1 MVARLHSTQTV
12 IAGLT
17 RNLLRKRDTSS
28 RLGDGGSLSAMTVK
42 GVFVSFLL
50 IVCLLFSSCTQKQDP
65 VESLLS
71 QMTLEEK
78 CGQLTCPIGFNFY
91 GKDGDSLWL
100 ADDFLGMMD
109 TMPLGSCWAVLR
121 ADPWSKKTVETG
133 LQPRESARL
142 LNMMQR
148 HAIEDTRLGIP
159 MLFCEETPHGHMAV
173 GTTVFPTGIGQ
184 ASTWNPVLLEQMGEA
199 MGREVRLQGAQVGYG
214 PVLDIARD
222 PRWSRVEETFGE
234 DPYLSGVLGEYIVHG
249 MRKNVCATLKHLA
262 AYGIPQGGHN
272 AATAEVGQ
280 NRLMTDYLPSF
291 EMAIVEGGAKSVMTS
306 YNTIDGVPCSANEW
320 LLQEVLRNSW
330 DFKGVVFSDLNAVN
344 AIYATQHVAA
354 DPAEAAAMAL
364 KAGVDI
370 DLGGY
375 NYGGYLKEA
384 LQRGLVTE
392 ADIDRAVRHVLQL
405 KYDLGLFDN
414 PYVDEALAES
424 EVGTKENAQ
433 LAKQVA
439 LESAVLL
446 KNDGILPFGEHIKKV
461 AVIGPNADNMYN
473 QLGDYTAPQDPDRIV
488 TMLEGIRDK
497 GRAEVTYAKGCAV
510 RDENDANIEEAVR
523 VAKAADVVVLVV
535 GGSSARDFK
544 TSYEDTGA
552 AIVDEHLSD
561 MDCGEGYDRSTLK
574 LLGKQEELMERVYAT
589 GKPVV
594 TVYIQG
600 RSLDMNLANEK
611 SNALLTLWYPG
622 MEGGSA
628 LADILWG
635 DYNPA
640 GRLPISIPRSVGQIP
655 VYYSQPQT
663 GDYVE
668 ESAKPL
674 FPFGYGLSYTQFE
687 YSDLVVEPIK
697 AMSSLRGD
705 VRGMGSMADTI
716 CKVTCT
722 VTNIGPYDGYEV
734 VQLYVRDEV
743 ASVAPASKLL
753 KGFQRIHINK
763 GETVAMSFY
772 LTERDLSVYSQEK
785 GWHVEPG
792 EFTVMVG
799 GSSENAVLSSSLEV
813 K

>member
-1 MVARLHSTQTV
+1 MNHKNRPQTV
-12 IAGLT
+12 IAGLP
-17 RNLLRKRDTSS
+17 RNPLRDRDSSS
-28 RLGDGGSLSAMTVK
+28 RLGDGGSSSAMTVK
-42 GVFVSFLL
+42 GVFMSFCL
-50 IVCLLFSSCTQKQDP
+50 IMCLLLSSCTKKQDK
-65 VESLLS
+65 VEALLS
-71 QMTLEEK
+71 KMTLEEK

-91 GKDGDSLWL
+91 GKNGDSLWL
-100 ADDFLGMMD
+100 ADDFISMMD
-109 TMPLGSCWAVLR
+109 TLPLGSCWAVLR
-121 ADPWSKKTVETG
+121 ADPWSRKTVETG
-133 LQPRESARL
+133 LHPRESARL

-148 HAIEDTRLGIP
+148 QAVENTRLGIP
-159 MLFCEETPHGHMAV
+159 LLFCEETPHGHMAV

-184 ASTWNPVLLEQMGEA
+184 ASTWDCGLLEQMGEV
-199 MGREVRLQGAQVGYG
+199 MGKEVRLQGAQVGYG

-222 PRWSRVEETFGE
+222 PRWSRVEETMGE
-234 DPYLSGVLGEYIVHG
+234 DPYLSGTLGAAIVQG
-249 MRKNVCATLKHLA
+249 MQKNVCATLKHLA

-280 NRLMTDYLPSF
+280 NSLMTDYLPSF
-291 EMAIVEGGAKSVMTS
+291 KKAICEGGAKTVMTS

-320 LLQEVLRNSW
+320 LLQEVLRNLW

-344 AIYATQHVAA
+344 AIYATQHVAS

-384 LQRGLVTE
+384 LQRGLVSE

-405 KYDLGLFDN
+405 KFDLGLFEN

-424 EVGTKENAQ
+424 KVGMKENAQ

-446 KNDGILPFGEHIKKV
+446 KNDGVLPFGEQIKKV

-488 TMLEGIRDK
+488 TILEGIREK

-510 RDENDANIEEAVR
+510 RDENDTDIDEAVKI
-523 VAKAADVVVLVV
+523 AKAADVVVLVV

-544 TSYEDTGA
+544 TSYEETGA
-552 AIVDEHLSD
+552 AIVNEFISD

-574 LLGKQEELMERVYAT
+574 LLGKQEELMQRIYEA

-600 RSLDMNLANEK
+600 RPLDMNLAAEK
-611 SNALLTLWYPG
+611 SNALMTIWYPG

-655 VYYSQPQT
+655 VHYSQPQT

-668 ESAKPL
+668 KTSKPL

-687 YSDLVVEPIK
+687 YSDLKVDSVPESPGVFLVSITVK
-697 AMSSLRGD
+697 NVGPCDGD
-705 VRGMGSMADTI
+705 
-716 CKVTCT
+716 
-722 VTNIGPYDGYEV
+722 EV

-743 ASVAPASKLL
+743 ASIAPASKLL
-753 KGFQRIHINK
+753 KSFQRVFINK
-763 GETVAMSFY
+763 GETKKVTLY
-772 LTERDLSVYSQEK
+772 LTERDLAVYSKEK

-792 EFTVMVG
+792 GFTIMVG
-799 GSSENAVLSSSLEV
+799 GNSENCALSATIEV
-813 K
+813 N

>member
-1 MVARLHSTQTV
+1 MGFFIRFLRRFAYPPFKGGRGNSNKLLPAF
-12 IAGLT
+12 IA
-17 RNLLRKRDTSS
+17 
-28 RLGDGGSLSAMTVK
+28 
-42 GVFVSFLL
+42 F
-50 IVCLLFSSCTQKQDP
+50 ILFSSCTQKQDP
-65 VESLLS
+65 VESLLT

-91 GKDGDSLWL
+91 GKKGDSLWL

-109 TMPLGSCWAVLR
+109 TLPLGSCWAVLR

-133 LQPRESARL
+133 LHPKESARL

-148 HAIEDTRLGIP
+148 HAVENTRLGIP
-159 MLFCEETPHGHMAV
+159 LLFCEETPHGHMAV

-184 ASTWNPVLLEQMGEA
+184 ASTWDLALLEQMGEV
-199 MGREVRLQGAQVGYG
+199 MGRELRLQGAQVGYG

-222 PRWSRVEETFGE
+222 PRWSRVEETMGE
-234 DPYLSGVLGEYIVHG
+234 DPYLSGILGAAIVKG
-249 MRKNVCATLKHLA
+249 MQKNVCATLKHLA

-272 AATAEVGQ
+272 AATAEVGS

-291 EMAIVEGGAKSVMTS
+291 EKAIVEGNAKSVMTS
-306 YNTIDGVPCSANEW
+306 YNTIDGVPCSTNEW

-375 NYGGYLKEA
+375 NYGGFLKEA

-392 ADIDRAVRHVLQL
+392 AHIDRAVRHVLQL
-405 KYDLGLFDN
+405 KYDLGLFEN
-414 PYVDEALAES
+414 PYVDEALAET
-424 EVGTKENAQ
+424 EVGKKESAQ

-446 KNDGILPFGEHIKKV
+446 KNDGILPFGDNIKQV
-461 AVIGPNADNMYN
+461 AVIGPNADNIYN

-488 TMLEGIRDK
+488 TMLEGIQAK
-497 GRAEVTYAKGCAV
+497 SRAEVTYAKGCAV
-510 RDENDANIEEAVR
+510 RDENDANIDEAVR
-523 VAKAADVVVLVV
+523 IAKVADVVVLVV

-544 TSYEDTGA
+544 TSYEETGA
-552 AIVDEHLSD
+552 AIVNASISD

-574 LLGKQEELMERVYAT
+574 LLGKQEELMQRIFAM

-600 RSLDMNLANEK
+600 RPLDMNLAAEQ

-655 VYYSQPQT
+655 VYYSQPAI

-687 YSDLVVEPIK
+687 YSDLLVESPIYRVSK
-697 AMSSLRGD
+697 ENRISKPN
-705 VRGMGSMADTI
+705 DTI
-716 CKVTCT
+716 CKVTFSVKNT
-722 VTNIGPYDGYEV
+722 GPYDGDEV
-734 VQLYVRDEV
+734 VQFYVRDEV
-743 ASVAPASKLL
+743 ASIAPASKLL
-753 KGFQRIHINK
+753 KGFQRLHINK
-763 GETVAMSFY
+763 GETRQVDFY
-772 LTERDLSVYSQEK
+772 LTERDLLVYSKEK

-792 EFTVMVG
+792 EFTIMVG
-799 GSSENAVLSSSLEV
+799 GSSDNAVLSSSLEV

>member
-1 MVARLHSTQTV
+1 MNILNKIFDRFLV
-12 IAGLT
+12 
-17 RNLLRKRDTSS
+17 LRTI
-28 RLGDGGSLSAMTVK
+28 LIL
-42 GVFVSFLL
+42 FVVLV
-50 IVCLLFSSCTQKQDP
+50 VCSCNKKQDK
-65 VESLLS
+65 VEALLS

-78 CGQLTCPIGFNFY
+78 CGQLSCPIGFNFY
-91 GKDGDSLWL
+91 GKEGDSLWL
-100 ADDFLGMMD
+100 ADDFLGTMD

-121 ADPWSKKTVETG
+121 ADPWSRKTVETG
-133 LQPRESARL
+133 LHPRESARL
-142 LNMMQR
+142 LNKMQR
-148 HAIEDTRLGIP
+148 YAMENTRLGIP
-159 MLFCEETPHGHMAV
+159 ILFCEETPHGHMAV

-184 ASTWNPVLLEQMGEA
+184 ASTWNPALLEQMGEV
-199 MGREVRLQGAQVGYG
+199 MGKEVHLQGAQVGYG

-222 PRWSRVEETFGE
+222 PRWSRVEETMGE
-234 DPYLSGVLGEYIVHG
+234 DPYLSGVLGAAVVKG
-249 MRKNVCATLKHLA
+249 MQKNVCATLKHLA

-291 EMAIVEGGAKSVMTS
+291 EKAICEGGAKTVMTS
-306 YNTIDGVPCSANEW
+306 YNTIDGVPCSANQW

-330 DFKGVVFSDLNAVN
+330 NFKGVVFSDLNAVN

-354 DPAEAAAMAL
+354 DPTEAAAMAL

-375 NYGGYLKEA
+375 NYGGFLKEA

-405 KYDLGLFDN
+405 KFDLGLFEN
-414 PYVDEALAES
+414 PYVDEALAEA
-424 EVGTKENAQ
+424 EVGAIENAQ

-446 KNDGILPFGEHIKKV
+446 KNDGVLPFGKNIKKV

-473 QLGDYTAPQDPDRIV
+473 QLGDYTAPQAPNRIV
-488 TMLEGIRDK
+488 TMLEGIQEKD
-497 GRAEVTYAKGCAV
+497 RAEVIYAKGCAV
-510 RDENDANIEEAVR
+510 RDENDANVDEAVK

-544 TSYEDTGA
+544 TSYEETGA
-552 AIVDEHLSD
+552 AIVNESISD
-561 MDCGEGYDRSTLK
+561 MDCGEGYDRSTLR
-574 LLGKQEELMERVYAT
+574 LLGKQEELMQRIYAT

-600 RSLDMNLANEK
+600 RPLDMNLAAEK
-611 SNALLTLWYPG
+611 SNALLTMWYPG
-622 MEGGSA
+622 LEGGSA

-635 DYNPA
+635 EYNPA
-640 GRLPISIPRSVGQIP
+640 GRLPISVPRSVGQIP

-668 ESAKPL
+668 ETSKPL

-687 YSDLVVEPIK
+687 YSDIHIE
-697 AMSSLRGD
+697 AMSSRVLPSIDTLPPKVGRYDMDG
-705 VRGMGSMADTI
+705 RARGSMADTL
-716 CKVTCT
+716 CKITCT
-722 VTNIGPYDGYEV
+722 IKNIGPCDGDEV

-743 ASVAPASKLL
+743 ASIAPASKLL
-753 KGFQRIHINK
+753 KGFQRVHINK
-763 GETVAMSFY
+763 GETKQVTFY
-772 LTERDLSVYSQEK
+772 LTERDLAVYSKEK
-785 GWHVEPG
+785 VWHIEPG
-792 EFTVMVG
+792 EFTIMVG
-799 GSSENAVLSSSLEV
+799 GSSENNRLSVSL
-813 K
+813 

>member
-1 MVARLHSTQTV
+1 M
-12 IAGLT
+12 
-17 RNLLRKRDTSS
+17 RNRIFERFLKIFERFLVLWTIPLL
-28 RLGDGGSLSAMTVK
+28 
-42 GVFVSFLL
+42 LL
-50 IVCLLFSSCTQKQDP
+50 SCTQKQDKID
-65 VESLLS
+65 SLLS

-78 CGQLTCPIGFNFY
+78 CGQLTCHIGFNFY
-91 GKDGDSLWL
+91 GKEGDSLWL

-133 LQPRESARL
+133 LHPRESARL
-142 LNMMQR
+142 LNMMQH
-148 HAIEDTRLGIP
+148 HAVEHTRLGIP

-184 ASTWNPVLLEQMGEA
+184 ASTWNPALLEQMGEV
-199 MGREVRLQGAQVGYG
+199 MGREVRLQGAQIGYG
-214 PVLDIARD
+214 PILDIARD
-222 PRWSRVEETFGE
+222 PRWSRVEETMGE
-234 DPYLSGVLGEYIVHG
+234 DPYLSGIFGSAIVKG
-249 MRKNVCATLKHLA
+249 MQKNVYATLKHLA

-272 AATAEVGQ
+272 AATAEVGP
-280 NRLMTDYLPSF
+280 NHLMTDYLPSF
-291 EMAIVEGGAKSVMTS
+291 EKAVCEGDAKSVMTS
-306 YNTIDGVPCSANEW
+306 YNTIDGVPCSANGW
-320 LLQEVLRNSW
+320 LLQELLRNSW

-375 NYGGYLKEA
+375 NYGGFLKEA

-392 ADIDRAVRHVLQL
+392 ADIDQAVRHVLQL
-405 KYDLGLFDN
+405 KYDLGLFEN

-446 KNDGILPFGEHIKKV
+446 KNDGILPFGEQVKKV

-488 TMLEGIRDK
+488 TLLEGIREK
-497 GRAEVTYAKGCAV
+497 GRAEVTYAKGCAI
-510 RDENDANIEEAVR
+510 RDENDADIAEAVR
-523 VAKAADVVVLVV
+523 IAKAADVVVLVV

-544 TSYEDTGA
+544 TSYEETGA
-552 AIVDEHLSD
+552 AIINESISD
-561 MDCGEGYDRSTLK
+561 MDCGEGYDRSSLK
-574 LLGKQEELMERVYAT
+574 LLGKQEELMEHIYAT

-600 RSLDMNLANEK
+600 RPLYMNLAAEQ

-635 DYNPA
+635 DYNPS
-640 GRLPISIPRSVGQIP
+640 GRLPITIPRSVGQIP

-668 ESAKPL
+668 ESTRPL

-687 YSDLVVEPIK
+687 YSDLQVKPFK
-697 AMSSLRGD
+697 AMSFQQRNVG
-705 VRGMGSMADTI
+705 RKESMADTL
-716 CKVTCT
+716 CRVVCT
-722 VTNIGPYDGYEV
+722 VKNIGPCDGDEV
-734 VQLYVRDEV
+734 VQFYVHDEV
-743 ASVAPASKLL
+743 ASIAPASKLL
-753 KGFQRIHINK
+753 KGFQKVHINK
-763 GETVAMSFY
+763 GEAKKISFY
-772 LTERDLSVYSQEK
+772 LTERDLAVYSVEK
-785 GWHVEPG
+785 GWQFEEG
-792 EFTVMVG
+792 EFTFTVG
-799 GSSENAVLSSSLEV
+799 GNSDSKDIFQLFSVE
-813 K
+813 

>member
-1 MVARLHSTQTV
+1 MQRRFS
-12 IAGLT
+12 I
-17 RNLLRKRDTSS
+17 
-28 RLGDGGSLSAMTVK
+28 
-42 GVFVSFLL
+42 LL
-50 IVCLLFSSCTQKQDP
+50 IVTVLFCSCVQKQD
-65 VESLLS
+65 EIDRLLS

-78 CGQLTCPIGFNFY
+78 CGQLACPIGFNFY
-91 GKDGDSLWL
+91 GKEGDSLWL
-100 ADDFLGMMD
+100 SESFLGMMD

-121 ADPWSKKTVETG
+121 ADPWSRKTVETG
-133 LQPRESARL
+133 LHPRESARL
-142 LNMMQR
+142 LNRMQR
-148 HAIEDTRLGIP
+148 HAIENTRLGIP
-159 MLFCEETPHGHMAV
+159 LLFCEETPHGHMAV

-184 ASTWNPVLLEQMGEA
+184 ASTWNPALLEQMGEV
-199 MGREVRLQGAQVGYG
+199 MGREIRLQGAQIGYG

-222 PRWSRVEETFGE
+222 PRWSRVEETMGE
-234 DPYLSGVLGEYIVHG
+234 DPYLAGTLGAALVKG
-249 MRKNVCATLKHLA
+249 MQKNVCATLKHLA

-272 AATAEVGQ
+272 AATAEVGP
-280 NRLMTDYLPSF
+280 NKLMSDYLPSF
-291 EMAIVEGGAKSVMTS
+291 EKAICEGGAQSVMTS
-306 YNTIDGVPCSANEW
+306 YNTIDGVPCSANRW
-320 LLQEVLRNSW
+320 LLQDILRRSW
-330 DFKGVVFSDLNAVN
+330 NFKGVVFSDLNAVN

-354 DPAEAAAMAL
+354 DPAEAAALAL

-405 KYDLGLFDN
+405 KFDLGLFEN
-414 PYVDEALAES
+414 PYVDEALAEA
-424 EVGTKENAQ
+424 EVGTAESAR

-439 LESAVLL
+439 LESAILL
-446 KNDGILPFGEHIKKV
+446 KNDEILPFGEHINKV

-473 QLGDYTAPQDPDRIV
+473 QLGDYTAPQAPDRIV
-488 TMLEGIRDK
+488 TMLEGIQNK
-497 GRAEVTYAKGCAV
+497 GRAEVTYAKGCAI
-510 RDENDANIEEAVR
+510 RDENDADLDEAVR
-523 VAKAADVVVLVV
+523 IAKAADVVVLVV

-544 TSYEDTGA
+544 TSYEETGA
-552 AIVDEHLSD
+552 AIVNESISD

-574 LLGKQEELMERVYAT
+574 LLGKQEELMQRIYAT

-600 RSLDMNLANEK
+600 RPLDMNLAAEK
-611 SNALLTLWYPG
+611 SNALLTLWYSG

-655 VYYSQPQT
+655 VYYYQPAT

-668 ESAKPL
+668 ESAQPL

-687 YSDLVVEPIK
+687 YSELQVE
-697 AMSSLRGD
+697 AMQK
-705 VRGMGSMADTI
+705 ADTLCI
-716 CKVTCT
+716 VTCT
-722 VTNIGPYDGYEV
+722 VKNVGPCDGDEV

-753 KGFQRIHINK
+753 KGFQRVHINK
-763 GETVAMSFY
+763 GETAQVVFH
-772 LTERDLSVYSQEK
+772 LTERDLSVYSTEK
-785 GWHVEPG
+785 GWHFESG
-792 EFTVMVG
+792 EFTMMVG
-799 GSSENAVLSSSLEV
+799 GSSEQTISKNVTMN
-813 K
+813 

>member
-1 MVARLHSTQTV
+1 MKHSTQPQTV

-17 RNLLRKRDTSS
+17 RNLQREWVSS
-28 RLGDGGSLSAMTVK
+28 PRMGDSGSLSAMTVK
-42 GVFVSFLL
+42 GLVLSFIV
-50 IVCLLFSSCTQKQDP
+50 IVCLFLPSCNKKQDQ
-65 VESLLS
+65 VEALLS

-78 CGQLTCPIGFNFY
+78 CGQLSCPIGFNFY
-91 GKDGDSLWL
+91 GKEGDSLWL

-121 ADPWSKKTVETG
+121 ADPWSRKTVETG
-133 LQPRESARL
+133 LHPKESARL
-142 LNMMQR
+142 LNMMQH
-148 HAIEDTRLGIP
+148 HAVENTRLGIP
-159 MLFCEETPHGHMAV
+159 LLFCEETPHGHMAV

-184 ASTWNPVLLEQMGEA
+184 ASTWDAGLLEQMGEV
-199 MGREVRLQGAQVGYG
+199 MGKEVRLQGAQIGYG

-222 PRWSRVEETFGE
+222 PRWSRVEETMGE
-234 DPYLSGVLGEYIVHG
+234 DPYLSGVLGAAVVKG
-249 MRKNVCATLKHLA
+249 MQKHVCATLKHLA

-272 AATAEVGQ
+272 AATAEIGP

-291 EMAIVEGGAKSVMTS
+291 EKAIVEGGANTVMTS

-320 LLQEVLRNSW
+320 LLQEVLRQSW

-344 AIYATQHVAA
+344 AIYATQHVVA
-354 DPAEAAAMAL
+354 DPAEAAALAL

-375 NYGGYLKEA
+375 NYGGFLKEA

-392 ADIDRAVRHVLQL
+392 TDIDRAVRHVLQL
-405 KYDLGLFDN
+405 KYDLGLFEN
-414 PYVDEALAES
+414 PYVDEALVKS

-446 KNDGILPFGEHIKKV
+446 KNDGILPFGEQVKKV
-461 AVIGPNADNMYN
+461 AVIGPNADNMYD

-488 TMLEGIRDK
+488 TMLEGIREK
-497 GRAEVTYAKGCAV
+497 GRAEVTYARGCAV
-510 RDENDANIEEAVR
+510 RDESDVNIDEAVR
-523 VAKAADVVVLVV
+523 IAKAADVVVLVV

-552 AIVDEHLSD
+552 AVVNESISD

-574 LLGKQEELMERVYAT
+574 LLGKQEELMERIYAT

-594 TVYIQG
+594 TVFIQG
-600 RSLDMNLANEK
+600 RPLDMNLANEK
-611 SNALLTLWYPG
+611 SNALMTIWYPG

-640 GRLPISIPRSVGQIP
+640 GRLSISIPHSVGQIP
-655 VYYSQPQT
+655 VYYSQPAT

-674 FPFGYGLSYTQFE
+674 FLFGYGLSYTQFE
-687 YSDLVVEPIK
+687 YSDLQVE
-697 AMSSLRGD
+697 AMSFQQRNVGWKE
-705 VRGMGSMADTI
+705 SMADTV
-716 CKVTCT
+716 CKVTCQLK
-722 VTNIGPYDGYEV
+722 NIGSYDGDEV
-734 VQLYVRDEV
+734 VQLYVHDEV
-743 ASVAPASKLL
+743 ASIAPASKLL
-753 KGFQRIHINK
+753 KGFHRAHINK
-763 GETVAMSFY
+763 GETASMFFY
-772 LTERDLSVYSQEK
+772 LTQRDLAVYSKEN

-792 EFTVMVG
+792 EFTIMVG
-799 GSSENAVLSSSLEV
+799 GSSEGALLSSSFEV

>member
-1 MVARLHSTQTV
+1 MR
-12 IAGLT
+12 
-17 RNLLRKRDTSS
+17 
-28 RLGDGGSLSAMTVK
+28 VK
-42 GVFVSFLL
+42 GLRILS
-50 IVCLLFSSCTQKQDP
+50 IAIGCLLFFSCSKKQDP

-91 GKDGDSLWL
+91 GKEGDSLWL
-100 ADDFLGMMD
+100 ADDFLGRMD

-133 LQPRESARL
+133 LHPRESARL
-142 LNMMQR
+142 LNMMQH
-148 HAIEDTRLGIP
+148 HAIENTRLGIP
-159 MLFCEETPHGHMAV
+159 LLFCEETPHGHMAV

-184 ASTWNPVLLEQMGEA
+184 ASTWDPDLLEQMGKV
-199 MGREVRLQGAQVGYG
+199 MGKEIRLQGAHIGYG

-234 DPYLSGVLGEYIVHG
+234 DPYLSGVLGAAVVKG
-249 MRKNVCATLKHLA
+249 MQKHVCATLKHLV

-272 AATAEVGQ
+272 AATAEVGE
-280 NRLMTDYLPSF
+280 NRLMIDYLPSF
-291 EMAIVEGGAKSVMTS
+291 EKAICEGGAKSVMTS
-306 YNTIDGVPCSANEW
+306 YNTIDGVPCSANQW
-320 LLQEVLRNSW
+320 LLQEVLRKSW
-330 DFKGVVFSDLNAVN
+330 NFNGVVFSDLNAVN

-354 DPAEAAAMAL
+354 DPAEAAALAL

-375 NYGGYLKEA
+375 NYGGFLKEA

-414 PYVDEALAES
+414 PYVDEALAEA
-424 EVGTKENAQ
+424 EVGTKESTQ
-433 LAKQVA
+433 VAKQVA

-446 KNDGILPFGEHIKKV
+446 KNDGILPFDEHIKKG
-461 AVIGPNADNMYN
+461 AVIGPNADNLYN
-473 QLGDYTAPQDPDRIV
+473 QLGDYSAPQDPDRIV
-488 TMLEGIRDK
+488 TMLEGIREM
-497 GRAEVTYAKGCAV
+497 GRAEVLYAKGCAI
-510 RDENDANIEEAVR
+510 RDENDADIDEAVR
-523 VAKAADVVVLVV
+523 IASAADVVVLIV

-552 AIVDEHLSD
+552 AIVDDHISD

-574 LLGKQEELMERVYAT
+574 LLGKQEELMQRIYAT
-589 GKPVV
+589 GKPLV

-600 RSLDMNLANEK
+600 RPMDMNLANEK
-611 SNALLTLWYPG
+611 SNSLLTLWYPG
-622 MEGGSA
+622 MVGGSA

-640 GRLPISIPRSVGQIP
+640 GRLPISVPHSVGQIP
-655 VYYSQPQT
+655 VYYSQPST

-674 FPFGYGLSYTQFE
+674 FPFGFGLSYTQFE
-687 YSDLVVEPIK
+687 YSDLQVETVSK
-697 AMSSLRGD
+697 M
-705 VRGMGSMADTI
+705 DTVCRI
-716 CKVTCT
+716 TCT
-722 VTNIGPYDGYEV
+722 VKNIGPFDGEEV

-743 ASVAPASKLL
+743 ASIAPASKLL
-753 KGFQRIHINK
+753 KGFQRVHINK
-763 GETVAMSFY
+763 GEAKQVVFY
-772 LTERDLSVYSQEK
+772 LTERDLSVYSVEK
-785 GWHVEPG
+785 GWHLEPG
-792 EFTVMVG
+792 EFTILVG
-799 GSSENAVLSSSLEV
+799 GNSEETISKNVTI

>member
-1 MVARLHSTQTV
+1 MMVVKLLHCF
-12 IAGLT
+12 AFFRGL
-17 RNLLRKRDTSS
+17 KQS
-28 RLGDGGSLSAMTVK
+28 V
-42 GVFVSFLL
+42 V
-50 IVCLLFSSCTQKQDP
+50 LLFSFLVLLSSCARKQDK
-65 VESLLS
+65 VEVLLS

-78 CGQLTCPIGFNFY
+78 CGQLSCPIGFNFY
-91 GKDGDSLWL
+91 GKEGDSIWL
-100 ADDFLGMMD
+100 SDDFIGRID

-121 ADPWSKKTVETG
+121 ADPWSRKTVETG
-133 LQPRESARL
+133 LHPRESARL

-148 HAIEDTRLGIP
+148 YAVENTRLGIP
-159 MLFCEETPHGHMAV
+159 LLFCEETPHGHMAV

-184 ASTWNPVLLEQMGEA
+184 ASTWNPELLELMGEV
-199 MGREVRLQGAQVGYG
+199 MGREVRLQGAQIGYG

-222 PRWSRVEETFGE
+222 PRWSRVEETMGE
-234 DPYLSGVLGEYIVHG
+234 DPYLSGSLGAAIVKG
-249 MRKNVCATLKHLA
+249 MQKYVCATLKHLA

-291 EMAIVEGGAKSVMTS
+291 EKAICESGAKTVMTS
-306 YNTIDGVPCSANEW
+306 YNTIDGVPCSANRW

-330 DFKGVVFSDLNAVN
+330 NFKGVVFSDLNAVN
-344 AIYATQHVAA
+344 AIFATQHVAA
-354 DPAEAAAMAL
+354 DPAEAAALAL

-375 NYGGYLKEA
+375 NYGGFLKEA
-384 LQRGLVTE
+384 LRRGLVTE
-392 ADIDRAVRHVLQL
+392 VDLDRAVRHVLQL
-405 KYDLGLFDN
+405 KHDLGLFDN
-414 PYVDEALAES
+414 PYVEEAVAEA
-424 EVGTKENAQ
+424 EVGTAENAQ

-446 KNDGILPFGEHIKKV
+446 KNDGILPFDKHINKV
-461 AVIGPNADNMYN
+461 AVVGPNADNMYN
-473 QLGDYTAPQDPDRIV
+473 QLGDYTAPQAPDRIV

-497 GRAEVTYAKGCAV
+497 GRAEVTYARGCAI
-510 RDENDANIEEAVR
+510 RDKNDADLDEAVR
-523 VAKAADVVVLVV
+523 TALKADVVVLVV

-552 AIVDEHLSD
+552 AIVDEHISD

-574 LLGKQEELMERVYAT
+574 LLGKQEELMRRIYDA

-600 RSLDMNLANEK
+600 RPMDMNFANEK

-655 VYYSQPQT
+655 VYFSQPAT

-668 ESAKPL
+668 ENSKPL
-674 FPFGYGLSYTQFE
+674 YPFGYGLSYTQFE
-687 YSDLVVEPIK
+687 YSNLQVVKENK
-697 AMSSLRGD
+697 S
-705 VRGMGSMADTI
+705 DTLYKVI
-716 CKVTCT
+716 CNVK
-722 VTNIGPYDGYEV
+722 NIGSSDGDEV
-734 VQLYVRDEV
+734 VQLYVRDEA

-753 KGFQRIHINK
+753 KGFQRIHIIK
-763 GETVAMSFY
+763 GETRQVTFF
-772 LTERDLSVYSQEK
+772 LTDRDLSVYSAEK

-799 GSSENAVLSSSLEV
+799 GSSEGVALKTTISI
-813 K
+813 

>member
-1 MVARLHSTQTV
+1 MNILNKIFDRFLV
-12 IAGLT
+12 
-17 RNLLRKRDTSS
+17 LRTI
-28 RLGDGGSLSAMTVK
+28 LIL
-42 GVFVSFLL
+42 FVVLV
-50 IVCLLFSSCTQKQDP
+50 VCSCNKKQDK
-65 VESLLS
+65 VEALLS

-78 CGQLTCPIGFNFY
+78 CGQLSCPIGFNFY

-100 ADDFLGMMD
+100 AYDFIGLMD

-121 ADPWSKKTVETG
+121 ADPWSRKTVETG
-133 LQPRESARL
+133 LHPRESARL
-142 LNMMQR
+142 LNKMQR
-148 HAIEDTRLGIP
+148 YAIENTRLGIP
-159 MLFCEETPHGHMAV
+159 ILFCEETPHGHMAV

-184 ASTWNPVLLEQMGEA
+184 ASTWNPELLEKMGEM
-199 MGREVRLQGAQVGYG
+199 MGKEVRLQGAQIGYG

-222 PRWSRVEETFGE
+222 PRWSRVEETMGE
-234 DPYLSGVLGEYIVHG
+234 DPYLSGNLGAAVVKG
-249 MRKNVCATLKHLA
+249 MQKNVCATLKHLA

-291 EMAIVEGGAKSVMTS
+291 EKAICEGGAMTVMTS
-306 YNTIDGVPCSANEW
+306 YNTIDGVPCSANQW

-375 NYGGYLKEA
+375 NYGGFLKEA
-384 LQRGLVTE
+384 LQRGLVSE
-392 ADIDRAVRHVLQL
+392 AEIDRAVRHVLQL
-405 KYDLGLFDN
+405 KFDLGLFEN
-414 PYVDEALAES
+414 PYVDEALAEA
-424 EVGTKENAQ
+424 EVGTKENAL

-446 KNDGILPFGEHIKKV
+446 KNDGILPFCESIKKV

-473 QLGDYTAPQDPDRIV
+473 QLGDYTAPQAPDCIV
-488 TMLEGIRDK
+488 TMLEGIQEKD
-497 GRAEVTYAKGCAV
+497 RAEVIYAKGCAV
-510 RDENDANIEEAVR
+510 RDENDANVDEAVK

-544 TSYEDTGA
+544 TSYEETGA
-552 AIVDEHLSD
+552 AIVNESISD
-561 MDCGEGYDRSTLK
+561 MDCGEGYDRSTLRI
-574 LLGKQEELMERVYAT
+574 LGKQEELMQRIYAT

-600 RSLDMNLANEK
+600 RPLDMNLAAEK
-611 SNALLTLWYPG
+611 SNALLTMWYPG
-622 MEGGSA
+622 LEGGSA

-635 DYNPA
+635 EYNPA

-668 ESAKPL
+668 ETAKPL

-687 YSDLVVEPIK
+687 YSDIHIE
-697 AMSSLRGD
+697 AMSSRVLPSIDTLPPKVGRYDMDG
-705 VRGMGSMADTI
+705 RARGSMADTL
-716 CKVTCT
+716 CKITCT
-722 VTNIGPYDGYEV
+722 IKNIGPCDGDEV

-743 ASVAPASKLL
+743 ASIAPASKLL
-753 KGFQRIHINK
+753 KGFQRVHINK
-763 GETVAMSFY
+763 GETKQVTFY
-772 LTERDLSVYSQEK
+772 LTGRDLAVYSKEK
-785 GWHVEPG
+785 VWHIEPG
-792 EFTVMVG
+792 EFTIMVG
-799 GSSENAVLSSSLEV
+799 GSSENNRLSVSL
-813 K
+813 

>member
-1 MVARLHSTQTV
+1 MALFCSC
-12 IAGLT
+12 
-17 RNLLRKRDTSS
+17 NKR
-28 RLGDGGSLSAMTVK
+28 
-42 GVFVSFLL
+42 
-50 IVCLLFSSCTQKQDP
+50 QDKI
-65 VESLLS
+65 EALLS
-71 QMTLEEK
+71 QMTIEEK
-78 CGQLTCPIGFNFY
+78 CGQLSCPIGFNFY
-91 GKDGDSLWL
+91 GKEDDSLWL

-121 ADPWSKKTVETG
+121 ADPWSRKTVETG
-133 LQPRESARL
+133 LHPRESARL

-148 HAIEDTRLGIP
+148 HAVENTRLGIP
-159 MLFCEETPHGHMAV
+159 LLFCEETPHGHMAV

-184 ASTWNPVLLEQMGEA
+184 ASTWNPKLLEQMGKV
-199 MGREVRLQGAQVGYG
+199 MGKEVCLQGAQIGYG

-222 PRWSRVEETFGE
+222 PRWSRVEETMGE
-234 DPYLSGVLGEYIVHG
+234 DPYLSGVLGIAIVKG
-249 MRKNVCATLKHLA
+249 MQKHVCATLKHLA

-272 AATAEVGQ
+272 AATAEVGP

-291 EMAIVEGGAKSVMTS
+291 EKAICEGGAKTVMTS
-306 YNTIDGVPCSANEW
+306 YNTIDGVPCSANRW

-330 DFKGVVFSDLNAVN
+330 NFKGVVFSDLNAVN

-354 DPAEAAAMAL
+354 DPAEAAALAL

-375 NYGGYLKEA
+375 NYGGFLKEA

-405 KYDLGLFDN
+405 KFDLGLFDN
-414 PYVDEALAES
+414 PYVDEALVEA
-424 EVGTKENAQ
+424 EVGTSENAQ

-446 KNDGILPFGEHIKKV
+446 KNDGILPFGEQIKKV

-473 QLGDYTAPQDPDRIV
+473 QLGDYTAPQAPDRIV
-488 TMLEGIRDK
+488 TMFEGIREK
-497 GRAEVTYAKGCAV
+497 GRAEVAYAKGCAI
-510 RDENDANIEEAVR
+510 RDENDTDIEEAVR
-523 VAKAADVVVLVV
+523 TAQKADVVVLVV
-535 GGSSARDFK
+535 GSSSARDFK

-552 AIVDEHLSD
+552 AIVDEHISD

-574 LLGKQEELMERVYAT
+574 LLGKQEELMQAIYAT

-600 RSLDMNLANEK
+600 RPLDMNLANEK

-628 LADILWG
+628 LAAILWG

-640 GRLPISIPRSVGQIP
+640 GRLPISVPRSVGQIP
-655 VYYSQPQT
+655 VYYSQPAT
-663 GDYVE
+663 SDYVE

-687 YSDLVVEPIK
+687 YSDLRVETLK
-697 AMSSLRGD
+697 SH
-705 VRGMGSMADTI
+705 DTI
-716 CKVTCT
+716 CKVTST
-722 VTNIGPYDGYEV
+722 VKNIGPRDGDEV

-743 ASVAPASKLL
+743 ASIAPASKLL
-753 KGFQRIHINK
+753 KGFQRVYINK
-763 GETVAMSFY
+763 GEAKQVTFY
-772 LTERDLSVYSQEK
+772 LTERDLSVYSKEK
-785 GWHVEPG
+785 GWHFEAG
-792 EFTVMVG
+792 EFIIMVG
-799 GSSENAVLSSSLEV
+799 GSSDGIMSKKITLKKFNYGETTIRQRRNHHPVGQ
-813 K
+813 

>member
-1 MVARLHSTQTV
+1 MQHKTQPKTL
-12 IAGLT
+12 IAGLP
-17 RNLLRKRDTSS
+17 RNPLRESDLSS
-28 RLGDGGSLSAMTVK
+28 RLGDGGSIPAMRVK
-42 GVFVSFLL
+42 GVWIVLL
-50 IVCLLFSSCTQKQDP
+50 AVVLLLHSCTKKQDK
-65 VESLLS
+65 VEALLS

-100 ADDFLGMMD
+100 ADDFIGMMD
-109 TMPLGSCWAVLR
+109 TLPLGSCWAVLR
-121 ADPWSKKTVETG
+121 ADPWSRKTVETG
-133 LQPRESARL
+133 LKPRESAKL
-142 LNMMQR
+142 LNLMQR
-148 HAIEDTRLGIP
+148 HAVENTRLGIP
-159 MLFCEETPHGHMAV
+159 LLFCEETPHGHMAV

-184 ASTWNPVLLEQMGEA
+184 ASTWDPVLLEQMGEV
-199 MGREVRLQGAQVGYG
+199 MGKEVRLQGAQVGYG

-222 PRWSRVEETFGE
+222 PRWSRVEETMGE
-234 DPYLSGVLGEYIVHG
+234 DPYLSGLLGAAVVQG
-249 MRKNVCATLKHLA
+249 MQKNVCATLKHLA

-272 AATAEVGQ
+272 AATADVGP

-291 EMAIVEGGAKSVMTS
+291 EQAIKCGFAHSVMTS

-320 LLQEVLRNSW
+320 LLQDILRNSW
-330 DFKGVVFSDLNAVN
+330 DFNGVVFSDLNAVN

-375 NYGGYLKEA
+375 NYGGFLKEA
-384 LQRGLVTE
+384 LQRGLVSE
-392 ADIDRAVRHVLQL
+392 NDIDRAVRHVLQL
-405 KYDLGLFDN
+405 KFNLGLFDN
-414 PYVDEALAES
+414 PYVDEALAEA

-433 LAKQVA
+433 LTKQVA

-446 KNDGILPFGEHIKKV
+446 KNDGILPFGENIKKV

-488 TMLEGIRDK
+488 TMLEGICEK
-497 GRAEVTYAKGCAV
+497 GRAEVSYAKGCAV
-510 RDENDANIEEAVR
+510 RDENDANIDEAVR
-523 VAKAADVVVLVV
+523 IAQAADAVVLVV

-544 TSYEDTGA
+544 TSYEETGA
-552 AIVDEHLSD
+552 AIVSESISD

-574 LLGKQEELMERVYAT
+574 LLGMQEELMQRIYAT

-600 RSLDMNLANEK
+600 RPLDMNLAAEK
-611 SNALLTLWYPG
+611 SNALLTMWYPG
-622 MEGGSA
+622 MEGGSS

-655 VYYSQPQT
+655 VYYSQPVM

-668 ESAKPL
+668 ESARPL
-674 FPFGYGLSYTQFE
+674 FTFGYGLSYTQFE
-687 YSDLVVEPIK
+687 YSDLHIEQVK
-697 AMSSLRGD
+697 AMSFLHGD
-705 VRGMGSMADTI
+705 VRERESMADTLCI
-716 CKVTCT
+716 VTFN
-722 VTNIGPYDGYEV
+722 VKNIGPCDGEEV

-743 ASVAPASKLL
+743 ATIAPASKLL
-753 KGFQRIHINK
+753 KGFQRVHINK
-763 GETVAMSFY
+763 GETAEVSFY
-772 LTERDLSVYSQEK
+772 LIPRRDLSVYSKEK

-792 EFTVMVG
+792 EFTIMVG
-799 GSSENAVLSSSLEV
+799 GSSENVVLSSSLEV

>member
-1 MVARLHSTQTV
+1 MR
-12 IAGLT
+12 
-17 RNLLRKRDTSS
+17 RDES
-28 RLGDGGSLSAMTVK
+28 RLYKETMRRACSITL
-42 GVFVSFLL
+42 VF
-50 IVCLLFSSCTQKQDP
+50 IMLFCSCTPKQDKIDR
-65 VESLLS
+65 LIA

-100 ADDFLGMMD
+100 SESFLGMMD

-121 ADPWSKKTVETG
+121 ADPWSRKTVETG
-133 LQPRESARL
+133 LHPRESARL

-148 HAIEDTRLGIP
+148 HAVEHTRLGIP
-159 MLFCEETPHGHMAV
+159 LLFCEETPHGHMAV
-173 GTTVFPTGIGQ
+173 GTTVFPTGIAQ
-184 ASTWNPVLLEQMGEA
+184 ANTWNPELLEQMGEV
-199 MGREVRLQGAQVGYG
+199 MGKEIRLQGAHIGYG

-222 PRWSRVEETFGE
+222 PRWSRVEETMGE
-234 DPYLSGVLGEYIVHG
+234 DPYLAGTLGAAVVKG
-249 MRKNVCATLKHLA
+249 MQKHVCATLKHLA

-280 NRLMTDYLPSF
+280 NRLMMDYLPSF
-291 EMAIVEGGAKSVMTS
+291 EKAICEGGAQTVMTS
-306 YNTIDGVPCSANEW
+306 YNTIDGVPCSANQW
-320 LLQEVLRNSW
+320 LLQEVLRNAW
-330 DFKGVVFSDLNAVN
+330 NFKGVVFSDLNAVN
-344 AIYATQHVAA
+344 AIYATQHVVAG
-354 DPAEAAAMAL
+354 PAEAAALAL

-375 NYGGYLKEA
+375 NYGGFLKEA
-384 LQRGLVTE
+384 LKRGLVTE

-405 KYDLGLFDN
+405 KYDLGLFEN
-414 PYVDEALAES
+414 PYVDEALAEL
-424 EVGTKENAQ
+424 EVGTIEHTQ
-433 LAKQVA
+433 LAKRVA
-439 LESAVLL
+439 LESTILL
-446 KNDGILPFGEHIKKV
+446 KNDGVLPLGDNIKKV

-473 QLGDYTAPQDPDRIV
+473 QLGDYTAPQAPDRIV
-488 TMLEGIRDK
+488 TMLEGIRAKD
-497 GRAEVTYAKGCAV
+497 RAEVTYAKGCAI
-510 RDENDANIEEAVR
+510 RDENDANLDEAVHI
-523 VAKAADVVVLVV
+523 AQAADVVVLVV

-544 TSYEDTGA
+544 TSYEETGA
-552 AIVDEHLSD
+552 AKVDEHISD

-574 LLGKQEELMERVYAT
+574 LLGKQEELMRRIFAT

-600 RSLDMNLANEK
+600 RPLDMNLANEK

-640 GRLPISIPRSVGQIP
+640 GRLPISVPRSVGQIP

-674 FPFGYGLSYTQFE
+674 YPFGYGLSYTQFE
-687 YSDLVVEPIK
+687 YSDLLVETSIYRVSKENRVSNPN
-697 AMSSLRGD
+697 
-705 VRGMGSMADTI
+705 DTL
-716 CKVTCT
+716 CKVTCN
-722 VTNIGPYDGYEV
+722 VKNIGPYDGEEV

-753 KGFQRIHINK
+753 KGFQRVRVDK
-763 GETVAMSFY
+763 GETVQVVVY
-772 LTERDLSVYSQEK
+772 LTYRDLSVYTVEK
-785 GWHVEPG
+785 GWRLEPG
-792 EFTVMVG
+792 EFTIMVG
-799 GSSENAVLSSSLEV
+799 ESSSNTTSLTFSL
-813 K
+813 